1 MELND
6 ILKIGEVCEVSGR
19 VIKAGIYANKN
30 TEYLNFDGAVVKNIS
45 IGSYVLIRKGF
56 SNIIG
61 KVEGEYMKEEFSETP
76 HQNKKAI
83 NRLVGIGILGAIEK
97 PRKNRHADFAWRIC
111 CSFCRGA
118 DFRRA
123 VALAHGD
130 RCEHHRIIRFLH
142 TH

>member
-19 VIKAGIYANKN
+19 IIKAGIYANKN
-30 TEYLNFDGAVVKNIS
+30 TEYLNFDGAIVKNIS

-76 HQNKKAI
+76 LQNKKQ
-83 NRLVGIGILGAIEK
+83 LT
-97 PRKNRHADFAWRIC
+97 
-111 CSFCRGA
+111 
-118 DFRRA
+118 
-123 VALAHGD
+123 ALL
-130 RCEHHRIIRFLH
+130 ELES
-142 TH
+142 